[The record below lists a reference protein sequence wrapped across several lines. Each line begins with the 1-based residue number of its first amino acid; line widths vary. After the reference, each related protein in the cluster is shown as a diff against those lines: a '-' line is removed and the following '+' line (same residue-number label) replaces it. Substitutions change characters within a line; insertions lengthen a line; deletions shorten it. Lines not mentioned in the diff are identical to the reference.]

1 MRFLLPLT
9 VLALAAVPAAQAQ
22 DACTQSSPCLW
33 EIVVDQSGFIGE
45 SGWNWTAG
53 DWMRLSVA
61 NDDGVAHTV
70 TLANHGVTLAIPSL
84 QEKSQVVQLA
94 KAGTFQLS
102 DSPSGDT
109 VPVVVVNGD
118 VVDYQKGLINSN
130 GAPGPSAA
138 GASGKA
144 RIPGVEFP
152 LLAVG
157 LAAVAAARRLHRA

>member
-33 EIVVDQSGFIGE
+33 EVVVDETGFIGE

-70 TLANHGVTLAIPSL
+70 TLADHGVTLTIPSL
-84 QEKSQVVQLA
+84 EEKSQVVQLT

-102 DSPSGDT
+102 DSPSGDAI
-109 VPVVVVNGD
+109 PVTVVNGD
-118 VVDYQKGLINSN
+118 VVDYQRGLIDQSGN
-130 GAPGPSAA
+130 PAA
-138 GASGKA
+138 GAGSSSKRA
-144 RIPGVEFP
+144 VPGLELP
-152 LLAVG
+152 LLAIAL
-157 LAAVAAARRLHRA
+157 LAAVAMGRRAP